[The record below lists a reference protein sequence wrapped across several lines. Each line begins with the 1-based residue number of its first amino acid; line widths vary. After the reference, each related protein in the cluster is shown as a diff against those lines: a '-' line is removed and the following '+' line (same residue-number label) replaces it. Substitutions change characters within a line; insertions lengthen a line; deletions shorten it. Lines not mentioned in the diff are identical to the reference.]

1 MTPKADCG
9 VREGLRSHNIFFNL
23 LFGCTCSHAPW
34 NMHPVLCPQI
44 STECSVHC
52 ALYMVNVSCVR
63 CTFSCS
69 LCTVQ
74 HCSWMHSIETICK
87 DSSWV
92 LRPQCRVHW
101 CTSHHIWN
109 TMFTAQCTVHSFE
122 STFHNAQFTVHS
134 AQFTVHNAHFTV
146 HSAHI
151 TVHTSQCT
159 HHSAH
164 FTVDTPQCTHHS
176 AHFTVHT
183 SQCTLNSVLTGA
195 GS

>member
-1 MTPKADCG
+1 
-9 VREGLRSHNIFFNL
+9 
-23 LFGCTCSHAPW
+23 
-34 NMHPVLCPQI
+34 MHPVLCPQI

-63 CTFSCS
+63 CTFPCS

-87 DSSWV
+87 E
-92 LRPQCRVHW
+92 LELGTQATVHW

-109 TMFTAQCTVHSFE
+109 TMCIAQCTVHSFE
-122 STFHNAQFTVHS
+122 STFHSSQCTVHS

-146 HSAHI
+146 HNAHFTVHSAQITVHTSQCTLHSAKCTHHSAHI

-159 HHSAH
+159 LHS
-164 FTVDTPQCTHHS
+164 V
-176 AHFTVHT
+176 
-183 SQCTLNSVLTGA
+183 
-195 GS
+195 